1 MGKGNLVGVFGMGGL
16 FHYPLNL
23 DINIIILIIVLPTFP
38 MEVFRRV
45 CLNNKIFYL
54 C

>member
-23 DINIIILIIVLPTFP
+23 DTNIILIIVLPTFA